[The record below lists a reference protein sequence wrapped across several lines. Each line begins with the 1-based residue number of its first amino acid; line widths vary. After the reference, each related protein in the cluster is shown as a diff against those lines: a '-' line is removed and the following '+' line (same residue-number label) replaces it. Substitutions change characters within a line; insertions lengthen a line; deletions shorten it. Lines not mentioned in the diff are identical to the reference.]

1 MRLESEKL
9 QTVNTI
15 SVALCTY
22 NGAKYL
28 EAQLASIGAQ
38 TVRPDEVVICDDAS
52 TDDSVAVARRFADS
66 APFPVTIRRNSRN
79 LGSRENFS
87 ECIAACT
94 GQIIVLSDQDD
105 IWLPHKVERLTS
117 ALAEA
122 PDAAFTFS
130 DALMINEHEQLLSR
144 TLWETLRLTSA
155 ERRLFESRRG
165 FDALLRRQIVTGAT
179 MAFRAHYRELLL
191 PIPEGWVHDAWIA
204 LIFSA
209 VAWGIPVSEPLIRYR
224 QHSGQQIGEPRR
236 SIYQQYLRARGK
248 PAADFQR
255 AARAIRAARDRLSER
270 APGTAAAIDALERKL
285 IHAERRVRIHE
296 RHTWR
301 GPLILSELLAG
312 NYVKYSPGWKALAQD
327 LFL

>member
-1 MRLESEKL
+1 MN
-9 QTVNTI
+9 QNTF

-38 TVRPDEVVICDDAS
+38 TLPPDEVVICDDAS

-66 APFPVTIRRNSRN
+66 APFAVTILPNPRN

-87 ECIAACT
+87 RCIAACT

-105 IWLPHKVERLTS
+105 IWLPHKLERLTS
-117 ALAEA
+117 VLAEA
-122 PDAAFTFS
+122 PKAAFAFS
-130 DALMINEHEQLLSR
+130 DALMIDEHEQSLSR
-144 TLWETLRLTSA
+144 TLWETLRLTSG

-165 FDALLRRQIVTGAT
+165 FEALLRRQIVTGAT
-179 MAFRAHYRELLL
+179 IAFRAHYRELLL

-204 LIFSA
+204 LVLSA
-209 VAWGIPVSEPLIRYR
+209 VAWGIPLREPLIRYR
-224 QHSGQQIGEPRR
+224 QHSGQQIGEPQR
-236 SIYQQYLRARGK
+236 SIYQQYRRARGK
-248 PAADFQR
+248 RAADFQR

-270 APGTAAAIDALERKL
+270 APEAAAAIHALDCKRL
-285 IHAERRVRIHE
+285 HAETRVRIHE
-296 RHTWR
+296 HRPLR
-301 GPLILSELLAG
+301 GPLVLRELMAG
-312 NYVKYSPGWKALAQD
+312 NYAKYSPGWKALAQD